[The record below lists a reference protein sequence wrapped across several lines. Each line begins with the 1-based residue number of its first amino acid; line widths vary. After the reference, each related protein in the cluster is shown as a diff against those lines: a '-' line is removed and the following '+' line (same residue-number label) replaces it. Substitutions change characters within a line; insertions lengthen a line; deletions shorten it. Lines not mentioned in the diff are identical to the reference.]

1 MSYHSTISTHFQV
14 SAKFADEHIEG
25 SPFTCKVTGEGKK
38 RNAISVGASSDLTL
52 PDSLSDY
59 DLRALEAYII
69 SPSGAEE
76 PCYLKKLPKVED
88 GSLIQFI
95 ILLFHDKIHE
105 H

>member
-1 MSYHSTISTHFQV
+1 MFGENQHFPKFAHFQV

-76 PCYLKKLPKVED
+76 PCYLKKLPKVET
-88 GSLIQFI
+88 
-95 ILLFHDKIHE
+95 
-105 H
+105 